1 MAQLEIDSFVTK
13 FKQLLNAR
21 LVASLKIDSIN
32 GEANVILKANIGKV
46 SLAPTFRGPTVI
58 PANFRGPF
66 YHKRQ
71 IKHLEAFKKV
81 SERGREL
88 SQ

>member
-32 GEANVILKANIGKV
+32 GEANVILKANIGKA

-58 PANFRGPF
+58 PANFRGRCF
-66 YHKRQ
+66 Q
-71 IKHLEAFKKV
+71 Q

>member
-32 GEANVILKANIGKV
+32 GEANVILKANIGKA
-46 SLAPTFRGPTVI
+46 S
-58 PANFRGPF
+58 
-66 YHKRQ
+66 
-71 IKHLEAFKKV
+71 
-81 SERGREL
+81 
-88 SQ
+88 